1 MDSTHFYLFRCSVK
15 QHKLNTGRFE
25 MSSTS
30 GVGESASQ
38 HCSGSNTPMT
48 DSSCEF
54 VNIGDEELQAARESV
69 ENVARG

>member
-1 MDSTHFYLFRCSVK
+1 
-15 QHKLNTGRFE
+15 

-69 ENVARG
+69 ENVARGQSITSL